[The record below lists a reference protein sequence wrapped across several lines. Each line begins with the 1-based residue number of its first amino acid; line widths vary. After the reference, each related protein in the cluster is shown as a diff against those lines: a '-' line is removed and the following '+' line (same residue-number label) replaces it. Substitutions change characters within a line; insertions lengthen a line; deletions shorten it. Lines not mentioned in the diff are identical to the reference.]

1 MRGVRG
7 EREEERMNA
16 PKRGMKWAGLLLVA
30 ALLLGVLLLGG
41 CGTSSEDVSTTTAAQ
56 ATTTTVQPTSSTTSQ
71 NPEPGGTTG
80 ALQITGPSGTKSYTL
95 DELKAMPAVTGFWG
109 AHKGDLPY
117 PTNQYKGV
125 DLMSLF
131 AEVGGVPA
139 GAGLE
144 INTSDNFP
152 CSYDAAR
159 LATVTSGTYQAWD
172 KVTGAEGT
180 AKVQLIVAY
189 EIDGQSLPTS
199 GEGAGPLRLVPVVA
213 EDKYVTEG
221 KFSPYLMVSVKVAQ

>member
-1 MRGVRG
+1 
-7 EREEERMNA
+7 
-16 PKRGMKWAGLLLVA
+16 MKWAGLLLAVA
-30 ALLLGVLLLGG
+30 LVLGVLVLGG
-41 CGTSSEDVSTTTAAQ
+41 CGTSPEDVSTTTAAL
-56 ATTTTVQPTSSTTSQ
+56 ATTTTVQATSSTASQ
-71 NPEPGGTTG
+71 GSEPAGTAG

-125 DLMSLF
+125 DLTSLL

-159 LATVTSGTYQAWD
+159 VATVASGTYQAWD
-172 KVTGAEGT
+172 KVSGAEGT
-180 AKVQLIVAY
+180 VAVQLIVAY
-189 EIDGQSLPTS
+189 EIDGKPLPTS

-221 KFSPYLMVSVKVAQ
+221 KFSPYLMVSVKVVQ